1 MRTMKR
7 LLSYLRYEKKGVLIG
22 LFCLLLSTGAT
33 LTGPL
38 VAKHIIDNVITP
50 MGQAH
55 DFKAGGLLLWVGI
68 YVTVNLVGV
77 AGAYLNRVYMKTLSN
92 RIAKRIRDEVF
103 EHVQTLPVSY
113 FDHLPAGKVV
123 SRITSDT
130 ESVRAN
136 FYVSGISTLFNTIV
150 MLVGVY
156 ITIFLL
162 NATLG
167 LVLLFLV
174 PVMIL
179 WQRTVATKQKK
190 YYSENRELYSQLS
203 GQLNESIQGA
213 GIVQAFQQEEKIVAE
228 YDATATSWV
237 EVGRKE
243 LILESYFS
251 WSLVGMLRNITHFG
265 VIYYFSM
272 QFIGGTL
279 GISAGLL
286 YAFIDYINRIYEPIQ
301 TFMNVVS
308 GFQQSMAAGDRV
320 FELMDTPSEESGEEL
335 FTFDE
340 GCIEFKDVSFE
351 YTAGVPVLKHLNF
364 TVEPGQTVAFV
375 GHTGSGK
382 SSIMNLLFRFYD
394 PTSGAIFIDGKN
406 TRDFNRRSV
415 RSEMG
420 IVLQDPYLFTGTIA
434 SNVGLNN
441 ESIQPETIQE
451 ALTKVGGGHLL
462 TKSDKGLDYE
472 VKEKGMDFSSGERQ
486 LISFARAIVF
496 DPKILILDEA
506 TSHIDTETEEI
517 IQNAINVVK
526 EGRTTFMIAHRLS
539 TIAHADQIFVLD
551 KGEIV
556 ERGTHDELLQLQGQ
570 YAEMVALQK
579 G

>member
-1 MRTMKR
+1 M
-7 LLSYLRYEKKGVLIG
+7 
-22 LFCLLLSTGAT
+22 
-33 LTGPL
+33 
-38 VAKHIIDNVITP
+38 
-50 MGQAH
+50 
-55 DFKAGGLLLWVGI
+55 
-68 YVTVNLVGV
+68 
-77 AGAYLNRVYMKTLSN
+77 
-92 RIAKRIRDEVF
+92 AKRIRDEVF

-136 FYVSGISTLFNTIV
+136 FYVNGISTLLSTVV

-174 PVMIL
+174 PVMML
-179 WQRTVATKQKK
+179 WQRTVAVMQKK
-190 YYSENRELYSQLS
+190 CYTESRELYSQLS

-237 EVGRKE
+237 EIGRKE
-243 LILESYFS
+243 LILDSYFS
-251 WSLVGMLRNITHFG
+251 WSLVSLLRNFYAIWNC
-265 VIYYFSM
+265 VLLRNAIYRRN
-272 QFIGGTL
+272 TW
-279 GISAGLL
+279 ISAGLL
-286 YAFIDYINRIYEPIQ
+286 YAFIDYVNRVYEPIQ

-340 GCIEFKDVSFE
+340 GRIEFKDVSFE
-351 YTAGVPVLKHLNF
+351 YTPGVPVLKHLNF

-394 PTSGAIFIDGKN
+394 PTSGAILIDGK
-406 TRDFNRRSV
+406 TRVTLIDVVCEVRWESCYKIRIYLQGRLLQMSGSIMNRFNQRRLKRRLLKWAEDIYSQRV
-415 RSEMG
+415 IRDWTTRSKKRDG
-420 IVLQDPYLFTGTIA
+420 
-434 SNVGLNN
+434 
-441 ESIQPETIQE
+441 
-451 ALTKVGGGHLL
+451 
-462 TKSDKGLDYE
+462 
-472 VKEKGMDFSSGERQ
+472 FSSGERQ

-496 DPKILILDEA
+496 NPK
-506 TSHIDTETEEI
+506 
-517 IQNAINVVK
+517 
-526 EGRTTFMIAHRLS
+526 F
-539 TIAHADQIFVLD
+539 
-551 KGEIV
+551 
-556 ERGTHDELLQLQGQ
+556 
-570 YAEMVALQK
+570 
-579 G
+579 

>member
-1 MRTMKR
+1 MKTMKR

-22 LFCLLLSTGAT
+22 LFCLLLATGAT

-38 VAKHIIDNVITP
+38 VAKYIIDNVITP

-55 DFKAGGLLLWVGI
+55 VFNAGDLLLWVGI
-68 YVTVNLVGV
+68 YVAVNLVGV
-77 AGAYLNRVYMKTLSN
+77 AGAYLNRVYMRTLSN

-136 FYVSGISTLFNTIV
+136 FYVSGISTLFSTIV

-156 ITIFLL
+156 TTIFIL

-228 YDATATSWV
+228 YEATATSWL
-237 EVGRKE
+237 EIGRKE

-320 FELMDTPSEESGEEL
+320 FELMDTPSEDSGEEL

-340 GCIEFKDVSFE
+340 GRIKFKDVSFE

-394 PTSGAIFIDGKN
+394 PTSGAILIDGKN

-415 RSEMG
+415 RTEMG

-441 ESIQPETIQE
+441 ESIQPETIKE
-451 ALTKVGGGHLL
+451 ALIKVGGGHLL

>member
-1 MRTMKR
+1 M
-7 LLSYLRYEKKGVLIG
+7 
-22 LFCLLLSTGAT
+22 
-33 LTGPL
+33 
-38 VAKHIIDNVITP
+38 
-50 MGQAH
+50 
-55 DFKAGGLLLWVGI
+55 
-68 YVTVNLVGV
+68 
-77 AGAYLNRVYMKTLSN
+77 
-92 RIAKRIRDEVF
+92 
-103 EHVQTLPVSY
+103 
-113 FDHLPAGKVV
+113 
-123 SRITSDT
+123 
-130 ESVRAN
+130 
-136 FYVSGISTLFNTIV
+136 
-150 MLVGVY
+150 
-156 ITIFLL
+156 
-162 NATLG
+162 
-167 LVLLFLV
+167 
-174 PVMIL
+174 
-179 WQRTVATKQKK
+179 
-190 YYSENRELYSQLS
+190 
-203 GQLNESIQGA
+203 NESLQGA
-213 GIVQAFQQEEKIVAE
+213 VIVQAFQQEETIINE
-228 YDATATSWV
+228 YEEKNKEWARVGHSELRLDAF
-237 EVGRKE
+237 
-243 LILESYFS
+243 FS
-251 WSLVGMLRNITHFG
+251 WSLVALLKNITLFCI
-265 VIYYFSM
+265 VYFFSM

-286 YAFIDYINRIYEPIQ
+286 YAFIDYVNRIYEPIQ
-301 TFMNVVS
+301 TFMNIVS
-308 GFQQSMAAGDRV
+308 GLQQSMAAGDRV

-340 GCIEFKDVSFE
+340 GRIEFKDVSFE
-351 YTAGVPVLKHLNF
+351 YTAGVPVLKQLNF

-441 ESIQPETIQE
+441 ESIEPETIKE
-451 ALTKVGGGHLL
+451 AIIKVGGGHLL

>member
-1 MRTMKR
+1 MKTMKR

-55 DFKAGGLLLWVGI
+55 DFKAGDLLIWIGI

-103 EHVQTLPVSY
+103 EHVQSLPVSY

-136 FYVSGISTLFNTIV
+136 FYVSGISTLFSTIV

-156 ITIFLL
+156 TTIFIL

-213 GIVQAFQQEEKIVAE
+213 GIVQAFQKEEKIVAE
-228 YDATATSWV
+228 YEATATSWL
-237 EVGRKE
+237 EIGRKE
-243 LILESYFS
+243 LILDSYFS

-340 GCIEFKDVSFE
+340 GRIEFKDVSFA
-351 YTAGVPVLKHLNF
+351 YTPDVPVLKHLNF

-441 ESIQPETIQE
+441 ESIQPETIKE
-451 ALTKVGGGHLL
+451 ALIKIGGGHLL
-462 TKSDKGLDYE
+462 AKSDKGLDYE

>member
-50 MGQAH
+50 MGQAYV
-55 DFKAGGLLLWVGI
+55 FYAGGLLLWVGI

-136 FYVSGISTLFNTIV
+136 FYVSGISTLFSTIV

-243 LILESYFS
+243 LILDSYFT

-340 GCIEFKDVSFE
+340 GRIEFKDVSFA
-351 YTAGVPVLKHLNF
+351 YTPGVPVLKHLNF

-451 ALTKVGGGHLL
+451 ALVKVGGGHLL